1 MEAAVISDFR
11 NGFIRIGKLFT
22 GGLHTVI
29 IQVIQRCAMSQ
40 FAEIAAEIISVH
52 IGAGCQIGKPDIFR
66 IMIINKGEY
75 FFQMQYFFCVLIAGT
90 RE

>member
-1 MEAAVISDFR
+1 MEVRISRIFFIMLLISITVIQCQMCIRDSISDFR

-40 FAEIAAEIISVH
+40 FAEIAAEII
-52 IGAGCQIGKPDIFR
+52 PDVYKR
-66 IMIINKGEY
+66 
-75 FFQMQYFFCVLIAGT
+75 QS
-90 RE
+90 